1 QTIPL
6 YVPVLSFCPFPCQ
19 KVKFP
24 SRSSSS
30 FFLKLK
36 KYLELMTACGT
47 EILVGGHGVIVEK
60 VVMEDESR
68 GY

>member
-1 QTIPL
+1 
-6 YVPVLSFCPFPCQ
+6 
-19 KVKFP
+19 
-24 SRSSSS
+24 
-30 FFLKLK
+30 
-36 KYLELMTACGT
+36 MTACGT

>member
-1 QTIPL
+1 
-6 YVPVLSFCPFPCQ
+6 
-19 KVKFP
+19 
-24 SRSSSS
+24 
-30 FFLKLK
+30 
-36 KYLELMTACGT
+36 MTAFGA